1 MSPEEKSR
9 TRDRLEAAYE
19 KMLERVH
26 ALVGQPGNR
35 VSALRGD
42 LEQAREKAVELGEL
56 TREEAEKVATYLERD
71 LHDAAVFIAET
82 GQELQ
87 QWWRFDLQQ
96 VEERL
101 LDMFISVADQTSVQL
116 RAMQEELRRAGL
128 YYAGEVTGPGTL
140 VCNDCGR
147 ELHFRKPGRITPCSG
162 CHGNEFRRLPI
173 DE

>member
-1 MSPEEKSR
+1 MNSEEKQHP
-9 TRDRLEAAYE
+9 RDRLETAYE

-26 ALVGQPGNR
+26 TLLGQPGNR
-35 VSALRGD
+35 ISALRGD
-42 LEQAREKAVELGEL
+42 LEQARETAVELGEL
-56 TREEAEKVATYLERD
+56 SREEADKVATYLERD

-101 LDMFISVADQTSVQL
+101 LDMFISVADQTSLQL
-116 RAMQEELRRAGL
+116 QAMNEDLRRAEI

-140 VCNDCGR
+140 VCNDCGQ
-147 ELHFRKPGRITPCSG
+147 EFDFHKPGRIAPCSN
-162 CHGNEFRRLPI
+162 CHGRAFRRLSI